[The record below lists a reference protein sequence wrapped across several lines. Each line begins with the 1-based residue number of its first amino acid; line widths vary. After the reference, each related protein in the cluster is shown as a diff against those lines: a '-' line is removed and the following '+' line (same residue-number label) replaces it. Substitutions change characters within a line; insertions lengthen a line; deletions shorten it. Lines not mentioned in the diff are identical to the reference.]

1 MISPTLARDVRR
13 QVAGRAL
20 NLGGCL
26 LVLAAAVHFFAIPI
40 LRRILESHLTT
51 EAYAFFAPPFFL
63 NHGVVGILLLPLAF
77 NSFYCARGIRRGQSW
92 AWRIG
97 LATALAVLALPVALL
112 AIMGTRYLHA
122 IPFLVAALAITA
134 AGLAMTLP
142 LLWVRHDLEDWNP
155 NSGSS

>member
-1 MISPTLARDVRR
+1 MSRSSLT
-13 QVAGRAL
+13 GR
-20 NLGGCL
+20 
-26 LVLAAAVHFFAIPI
+26 
-40 LRRILESHLTT
+40 
-51 EAYAFFAPPFFL
+51 
-63 NHGVVGILLLPLAF
+63 
-77 NSFYCARGIRRGQSW
+77 
-92 AWRIG
+92 